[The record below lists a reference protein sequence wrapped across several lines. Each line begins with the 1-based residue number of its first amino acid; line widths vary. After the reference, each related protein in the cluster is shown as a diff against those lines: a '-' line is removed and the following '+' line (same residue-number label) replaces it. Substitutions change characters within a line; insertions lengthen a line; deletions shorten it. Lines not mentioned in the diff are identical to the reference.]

1 MSDEQQGSVFD
12 PNVFLDAQ
20 VDEINE
26 KRATIPVDNPDAEDG
41 LYTAVIGEIKT
52 DSGIIGKGD
61 RIGETWISMII
72 PLKLQLGPKV
82 QALELPAEFQLT
94 DRAFLDLTP
103 QNSLDNSKGKN
114 RQQRMYRE
122 ATGLNV
128 PGEPF
133 AWRMLQGRV
142 VKVKLAHELY
152 EGSIVEKISQ
162 ILPS

>member
-1 MSDEQQGSVFD
+1 MSEQPGSVFD

-20 VDEINE
+20 VDEVNE

-41 LYTAVIGEIKT
+41 LYMAVIGEIKT
-52 DSGIIGKGD
+52 DSGVIGKGD
-61 RIGETWISMII
+61 NIGQPWISMII
-72 PLKLQLGPKV
+72 PLKLQFGPKV
-82 QALELPAEFQLT
+82 QGLELPAEFQLT
-94 DRAFLDLTP
+94 DRAFLDITP
-103 QNSLDNSKGKN
+103 EGYLDNSKGKN

-152 EGSIVEKISQ
+152 EGNIVEKVSQ